1 MNTLKIAL
9 RNLNRQKKR
18 TFLLGGAIAFGILI
32 ITLINGFTGSFV
44 ENVGE
49 NFSHLL
55 AGHIFI
61 DGVEKTEE
69 GEPVSVIR
77 DDTVLLETIEELDIP
92 VRFLTKRSDFNGV
105 LIFQGETLSQ
115 NIVGANWQEENYLT
129 DRLVLVEGSFEN
141 MGDESGIILSRE
153 VADALNVELGE
164 RVLVR
169 LRTVRGQQN
178 VGDFTVAAIS
188 HDPGLFGSIS
198 AYANLGYVNRLLDL
212 EPAEY
217 MTLGIFLKD
226 FTAIDREADRLY
238 RALREKV
245 DMFDRDARQEEDQN
259 PLAAL
264 FRQAEE
270 ETWSGTRYRLMTLN
284 DALEEVQQ
292 IVRILNNAGLII
304 MLILFIIIMV
314 GITNTFRMIIFERI
328 KEIGTMRALGMHR
341 NGVRRLFLVEAVLLS
356 LGGIMAGFVLAG
368 IAMIV
373 LSNIFWGLESPIY
386 ILLKNG
392 YMTFRPGPLRIII
405 NIALVLGLTLLAAY
419 FPTRKAA
426 RLQPVDALGS

>member
-1 MNTLKIAL
+1 MNTIRMAL

-32 ITLINGFTGSFV
+32 ITMINGFTGSFV

-69 GEPVSVIR
+69 GEPVSIIR
-77 DDTVLLETIEELDIP
+77 DDTILVETIDELDLP

-115 NIVGANWQEENYLT
+115 NIVGADWQKENYLT
-129 DRLVLVEGSFEN
+129 ERLVLVEGSFEN
-141 MGDESGIILSRE
+141 MRDETGIIISKE
-153 VADALNVELGE
+153 VADALNVQLGE
-164 RVLVR
+164 RVLIR
-169 LRTVRGQQN
+169 LRTARGQQN

-198 AYANLGYVNRLLDL
+198 AYANLEYVNRLLDL
-212 EPAEY
+212 DPAEY
-217 MTLGIFLKD
+217 MTLGIFLED

-245 DMFDRDARQEEDQN
+245 DVFDRDARREEDQN

-292 IVRILNNAGLII
+292 IVRILDSAGLII

-341 NGVRRLFLVEAVLLS
+341 NGVRRLFLLEAVLLS
-356 LGGIMAGFVLAG
+356 AGGIIAGFILAG
-368 IAMIV
+368 IAMLV

-392 YMTFRPGPLRIII
+392 YMTFRPGVGRVII
-405 NIALVLGLTLLAAY
+405 NIALVLGLTLLAAF

-426 RLQPVDALGS
+426 RLEPVDALRA

>member
-1 MNTLKIAL
+1 MNTIRIAL

-32 ITLINGFTGSFV
+32 ITMINGFTGSFV

-61 DGVEKTEE
+61 DGVEKTDE

-77 DDTVLLETIEELDIP
+77 DDTLLIETIDELDIP
-92 VRFLTKRSDFNGV
+92 VRFQTKRSDFNGV

-129 DRLVLVEGSFEN
+129 ERLVLVEGSFEN
-141 MGDESGIILSRE
+141 MRDEAGIIISKE
-153 VADALNVELGE
+153 VADALNVQLGE
-164 RVLVR
+164 RILVR
-169 LRTVRGQQN
+169 LRTARGQQN

-198 AYANLGYVNRLLDL
+198 AYANLEYVNRLLDL

-217 MTLGIFLKD
+217 MTLGIFLED

-238 RALREKV
+238 RALKEKV

-270 ETWSGTRYRLMTLN
+270 ETWKGTRYRLMTLN

-304 MLILFIIIMV
+304 MLILFIIIMI

-341 NGVRRLFLVEAVLLS
+341 NGVRRLFLLEAVFLS
-356 LGGIMAGFVLAG
+356 LGGIIAGFILAG
-368 IAMIV
+368 IAMLV

-392 YMTFRPGPLRIII
+392 YMTFSPGPGRVII
-405 NIALVLGLTLLAAY
+405 NIALVLGLTLLAAF

-426 RLQPVDALGS
+426 RLEPVDALRA

>member
-1 MNTLKIAL
+1 MNTIRMAL

-32 ITLINGFTGSFV
+32 ITMINGFTGSFV

-69 GEPVSVIR
+69 GEPVSIIR
-77 DDTVLLETIEELDIP
+77 DDTRLVETIEELDVP

-115 NIVGANWQEENYLT
+115 NIVGADWQKENYLT
-129 DRLVLVEGSFEN
+129 ERLVLVEGSFEN
-141 MGDESGIILSRE
+141 MRDETGIIISKE
-153 VADALNVELGE
+153 VADALNVQLGE
-164 RVLVR
+164 RILVR
-169 LRTVRGQQN
+169 LRTARRQQN
-178 VGDFTVAAIS
+178 VGDFTVVAIS

-198 AYANLGYVNRLLDL
+198 AYANLEYVNRLLDL
-212 EPAEY
+212 DPAEY
-217 MTLGIFLKD
+217 MTLGIFLED

-245 DMFDRDARQEEDQN
+245 DVFDREARRKEDQN

-292 IVRILNNAGLII
+292 IVRILDNAGLII

-341 NGVRRLFLVEAVLLS
+341 NGVRRLFLLEAVLLS
-356 LGGIMAGFVLAG
+356 VGGIIAGFILSG
-368 IAMIV
+368 IAMLI

-392 YMTFRPGPLRIII
+392 YMTFRPGAGRVII
-405 NIALVLGLTLLAAY
+405 NIALVLGLTLLAAF

-426 RLQPVDALGS
+426 RLEPVDALRA